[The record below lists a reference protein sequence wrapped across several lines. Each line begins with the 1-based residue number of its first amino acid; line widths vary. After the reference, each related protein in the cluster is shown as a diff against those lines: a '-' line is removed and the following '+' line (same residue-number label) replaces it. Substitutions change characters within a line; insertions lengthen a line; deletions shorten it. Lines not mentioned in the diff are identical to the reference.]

1 MSLKIKRIIIDTNL
15 WISFLITN
23 DFNKLDQ
30 FLDSGK
36 YQIVFSEELF
46 NEFLE
51 VVHREKFNRYFNNLN
66 IKYLIEIINDKVLF
80 VNVFSVV
87 DVCRDVKDNFLLSL
101 AIDGEV
107 DYLITGDNDLLSLKH
122 FKKTSII
129 TINDFFQTPHE
140 KILKSFLLHHPV
152 CNHNVA

>member
-30 FLDSGK
+30 FLDSDK

-51 VVHREKFNRYFNNLN
+51 VVHREKFVRYFNDLN
-66 IKYLIEIINDKVLF
+66 IKILVEIINEKALF
-80 VNVFSVV
+80 VKVFSIVN
-87 DVCRDVKDNFLLSL
+87 VCRDVKDNFLLSL

-107 DYLITGDNDLLSLKH
+107 DYLITGDNDLLILKH
-122 FKKTSII
+122 YQKTSIL
-129 TINDFFQTPHE
+129 TINDFIST
-140 KILKSFLLHHPV
+140 L
-152 CNHNVA
+152 

>member
-51 VVHREKFNRYFNNLN
+51 VVHREKFNRYFNDLN

-122 FKKTSII
+122 FQKTSII
-129 TINDFFQTPHE
+129 TINDFFQTPH
-140 KILKSFLLHHPV
+140 
-152 CNHNVA
+152 

>member
-30 FLDSGK
+30 FLDSDK

-51 VVHREKFNRYFNNLN
+51 VVHREKFNRYFNDLN
-66 IKYLIEIINDKVLF
+66 IKYLIETINDKVLF

-87 DVCRDVKDNFLLSL
+87 DVCRDVKDNFLWSL
-101 AIDGEV
+101 AIDGDV
-107 DYLITGDNDLLSLKH
+107 DYLITGDNDLLTLKY
-122 FKKTSII
+122 FQKTSII
-129 TINDFFQTPHE
+129 TINDFFQTPH
-140 KILKSFLLHHPV
+140 
-152 CNHNVA
+152 

>member
-30 FLDSGK
+30 FLDSDK

-51 VVHREKFNRYFNNLN
+51 VVHREKFNRYFNDLN
-66 IKYLIEIINDKVLF
+66 IKYLIEIINDKALF
-80 VNVFSVV
+80 VNVVSVIN
-87 DVCRDVKDNFLLSL
+87 VCRDVKDNFLLSL
-101 AIDGEV
+101 AIDGDV
-107 DYLITGDNDLLSLKH
+107 DYLITGDNDLLTLKY
-122 FKKTSII
+122 FQKTSII
-129 TINDFFQTPHE
+129 TINDFFLNPH
-140 KILKSFLLHHPV
+140 
-152 CNHNVA
+152 

>member
-66 IKYLIEIINDKVLF
+66 IKYLIEIINDKALF
-80 VNVFSVV
+80 VKVISIVNE
-87 DVCRDVKDNFLLSL
+87 CRDLKDNFLLSL

-129 TINDFFQTPHE
+129 TINDFFQTPH
-140 KILKSFLLHHPV
+140 
-152 CNHNVA
+152 

>member
-30 FLDSGK
+30 FLDSEK

-51 VVHREKFNRYFNNLN
+51 VVHREKFNRYFNDLN
-66 IKYLIEIINDKVLF
+66 IKYLIEIINDKALF
-80 VNVFSVV
+80 VNVVSIIN
-87 DVCRDVKDNFLLSL
+87 VCRDVKDNFLLSL
-101 AIDGEV
+101 AIDGDV
-107 DYLITGDNDLLSLKH
+107 DYLITGDNDLLTLKY
-122 FKKTSII
+122 FQKTSII
-129 TINDFFQTPHE
+129 TINDFFLNPH
-140 KILKSFLLHHPV
+140 
-152 CNHNVA
+152 

>member
-30 FLDSGK
+30 FLDSEK

-51 VVHREKFNRYFNNLN
+51 VVHREKFNRYFNDLN
-66 IKYLIEIINDKVLF
+66 INYLIEIINDKALF
-80 VNVFSVV
+80 VNVVSIIN
-87 DVCRDVKDNFLLSL
+87 VCRDVKDNFLLSL
-101 AIDGEV
+101 AIDGDV
-107 DYLITGDNDLLSLKH
+107 DYLITGDNDLLTLKY
-122 FKKTSII
+122 FQKTSII
-129 TINDFFQTPHE
+129 TINDFFLNPH
-140 KILKSFLLHHPV
+140 
-152 CNHNVA
+152 

>member
-23 DFNKLDQ
+23 DFNKLDH
-30 FLDSGK
+30 FLDSDK

-51 VVHREKFNRYFNNLN
+51 VLHREKFNRYFNDLN

-101 AIDGEV
+101 AMDGDV

-122 FKKTSII
+122 FQKTSII
-129 TINDFFQTPHE
+129 TINDFFQTPH
-140 KILKSFLLHHPV
+140 
-152 CNHNVA
+152 

>member
-30 FLDSGK
+30 FLDSEK

-51 VVHREKFNRYFNNLN
+51 VVHREKFNRYFNDLN
-66 IKYLIEIINDKVLF
+66 IKYLIEIINDKVFF

-101 AIDGEV
+101 AIDGDV
-107 DYLITGDNDLLSLKH
+107 DYLITGDNDLLTLKY
-122 FKKTSII
+122 FQKTSII
-129 TINDFFQTPHE
+129 TINDFFQTPH
-140 KILKSFLLHHPV
+140 
-152 CNHNVA
+152 

>member
-30 FLDSGK
+30 FLDSDK

-51 VVHREKFNRYFNNLN
+51 VVHREKFNRYFNDLN
-66 IKYLIEIINDKVLF
+66 IKYLIETINDKVLF

-101 AIDGEV
+101 AIDGDV

-122 FKKTSII
+122 FQKTSII
-129 TINDFFQTPHE
+129 TINDFFQTPH
-140 KILKSFLLHHPV
+140 
-152 CNHNVA
+152 

>member
-30 FLDSGK
+30 FLDSDK

-51 VVHREKFNRYFNNLN
+51 VVYREKFNRYFNDLN

-101 AIDGEV
+101 AIDGDV

-122 FKKTSII
+122 FQKTSII
-129 TINDFFQTPHE
+129 TINDFFQTPH
-140 KILKSFLLHHPV
+140 
-152 CNHNVA
+152 

>member
-122 FKKTSII
+122 FKKTSIL
-129 TINDFFQTPHE
+129 TINDFISNSSLKNSEIIPTPPPR
-140 KILKSFLLHHPV
+140 L
-152 CNHNVA
+152 

>member
-1 MSLKIKRIIIDTNL
+1 MPLKIKRIIIDTNL

-30 FLDSGK
+30 FLDSEK

-51 VVHREKFNRYFNNLN
+51 VVHREKFNRYFNDLN
-66 IKYLIEIINDKVLF
+66 IKYLIELINDKVLF

-87 DVCRDVKDNFLLSL
+87 EVCRDVKDNFLLSL
-101 AIDGEV
+101 AIDGDV
-107 DYLITGDNDLLSLKH
+107 DYLITGDNDLLSIKH
-122 FKKTSII
+122 FQKTSII
-129 TINDFFQTPHE
+129 TINDFFQTPH
-140 KILKSFLLHHPV
+140 
-152 CNHNVA
+152 

>member
-30 FLDSGK
+30 FLDSEK

-51 VVHREKFNRYFNNLN
+51 VVHREKFNRYFNDLN

-101 AIDGEV
+101 AIDGDV
-107 DYLITGDNDLLSLKH
+107 DYLITGDNDLLTLKY
-122 FKKTSII
+122 FQKTSII
-129 TINDFFQTPHE
+129 TINDFFQTPH
-140 KILKSFLLHHPV
+140 
-152 CNHNVA
+152 